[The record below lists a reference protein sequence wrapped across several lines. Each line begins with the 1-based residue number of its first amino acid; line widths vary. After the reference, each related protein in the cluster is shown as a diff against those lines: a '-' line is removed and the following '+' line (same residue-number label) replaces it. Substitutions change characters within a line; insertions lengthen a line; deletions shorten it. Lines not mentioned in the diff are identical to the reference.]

1 MTPARRLVVVALA
14 ALLVAPASAGAAT
27 RLGPDI
33 AAAGAPDEDC
43 GAVTCSAVGLDGAAI
58 AVPSDGVLTSLQ
70 LRHGPATGGLATAE
84 VRLVAYQRAG
94 LSLTAVRESGAV
106 TVPAT
111 TDADRTDTLA
121 VSLPVRAGELV
132 GMKVASGWAGSE
144 LKVLG
149 AAAGQTAARYAGNH
163 LAGATA
169 TYAALADRAVLFNAT
184 LQADANGNGL
194 GDEDEAGAGGGAG
207 TPPDATPGTEPG
219 GGGTPTPAD
228 AGARPGACATGTGPG
243 PQAGAARDN
252 VNHVDVALDGRGRA
266 HAIARGVFR
275 NHVFYAGP
283 GGTRVLENAQTD
295 GQVALALDRRG
306 RPVTLWGS
314 APPEVVNGLVRYC
327 PRLNLAT
334 GPGFGRTI
342 LFGLPD
348 GTKALSL
355 ADLAADPRTGTLHT
369 VYDIAG
375 RLVHQPLG
383 GRAQTVPGVADPH
396 QLRISFGGGTLAVA
410 VRDARDTLTVLTR
423 RGNGSW
429 RRALRVRGAGDF
441 DVAVGS
447 DGRPRLAIVRGAVPR
462 LSIYNGRRLVHT
474 ALPAQA
480 VGVGVSTGGRIHVGF
495 SLRSRPSRNPFG
507 TAANG
512 LVHLASNASA
522 TRGRLGNVE
531 RSVGFSPAR
540 IAVAV
545 RGSRVAF
552 AYGHPGR
559 SGRLTV
565 RTRRG

>member
-27 RLGPDI
+27 RLGPDL
-33 AAAGAPDEDC
+33 AAAGPPAQDC
-43 GAVTCSAVGLDGAAI
+43 GAVTCSAVGLDGAAV

-70 LRHGPATGGLATAE
+70 LRHGPATGGLATTE
-84 VRLVAYQRAG
+84 IRLVAYQRAG
-94 LSLTAVRESGAV
+94 LSLTAVRDSGAV

-111 TDADRTDTLA
+111 ADADRTDTLS
-121 VSLPVRAGELV
+121 VSLPVKAGELV
-132 GMKVASGWAGSE
+132 GIKVASGWAGSE

-163 LAGATA
+163 PAGATA
-169 TYAALADRAVLFNAT
+169 TYAALADRVVLFNAT

-194 GDEDEAGAGGGAG
+194 GDEDEAAAGGGGGGAI
-207 TPPDATPGTEPG
+207 PPGTEPG
-219 GGGTPTPAD
+219 GGTPTTPAD
-228 AGARPGACATGTGPG
+228 PGTAACATGTGPG

-252 VNHVDVALDGRGRA
+252 VNHVDVVLDGRGRA

-306 RPVTLWGS
+306 RAVTLWGS
-314 APPEVVNGLVRYC
+314 APPEVVGGLVRYC

-355 ADLAADPRTGTLHT
+355 TDLAADPRTGTLHA
-369 VYDIAG
+369 VYDVAG
-375 RLVHQPLG
+375 RLVHQPVG
-383 GRAQTVPGVADPH
+383 GRAQTVPGITNPH
-396 QLRISFGGGTLAVA
+396 QLRIAFGGGTLAVA

-423 RGNGSW
+423 RGSGSW
-429 RRALRVRGAGDF
+429 RRALRVRDAGDF
-441 DVAVGS
+441 DVAVGG

-462 LSIYNGRRLVHT
+462 LSIYNGRRVVRT
-474 ALPAQA
+474 TLPAQA
-480 VGVGVSTGGRIHVGF
+480 VGIGVGAGGRIHVGF

-507 TAANG
+507 TASNG
-512 LVHLASNASA
+512 LVHLAANASA

-565 RTRRG
+565 KTRRG